1 MVPIRKCV
9 RYSFFLFIALNATT
23 VVKINEYIS
32 TEMEKQKIPGVSL
45 AIIRNGE
52 IIFGKGYGYSNLE
65 HQVPVKLE
73 TIFQSGSVGKQFT
86 SMAIMMLIERGKIQ
100 LDATIDKYFTD
111 VPNEWKNITVR
122 HLLTHTSGMT
132 GYPEDFNFRTDY
144 TENDMYELIK
154 SIPLAFQPG

>member
-1 MVPIRKCV
+1 
-9 RYSFFLFIALNATT
+9 
-23 VVKINEYIS
+23 
-32 TEMEKQKIPGVSL
+32 
-45 AIIRNGE
+45 
-52 IIFGKGYGYSNLE
+52 
-65 HQVPVKLE
+65 
-73 TIFQSGSVGKQFT
+73 
-86 SMAIMMLIERGKIQ
+86 MAIMMLIERGKIQ